1 MAICP
6 HCFTDKP
13 AFSKNC
19 PQCTHEVGFVGGI
32 VFDLIYKAVT
42 IAFFVFILWI
52 FVKIFT

>member
-19 PQCTHEVGFVGGI
+19 PQCTHEVGFIGGI
-32 VFDLIYKAVT
+32 VFDIIYKAVT
-42 IAFFVFILWI
+42 IVFFIAIIWGAIAIL
-52 FVKIFT
+52 T